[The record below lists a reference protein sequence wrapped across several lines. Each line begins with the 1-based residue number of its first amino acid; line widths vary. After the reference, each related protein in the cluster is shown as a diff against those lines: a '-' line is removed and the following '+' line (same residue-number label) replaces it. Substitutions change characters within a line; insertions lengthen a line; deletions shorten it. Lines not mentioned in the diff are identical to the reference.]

1 MVLVLLSQWKKHLG
15 LWPLQL
21 TGTGVFYLCLTTGVG
36 AQAHR
41 LCVGDLQQKLATHL
55 QQPELSRAQWGIAI
69 QPLTDSQPIYQYQAD
84 RFFIPASNQK
94 LITTAMALEELGP
107 NFRFATKVYQR
118 NGGKK
123 VQVITGGDPSLTL
136 ENLTAIAKGLKDRGV
151 TAIEEL
157 ELVDTIAPQDYQ
169 RPSWEWDDLHYGY
182 APPVNGAILAGN
194 QVTLTLTPQGPGED
208 LAPTWSDPIAGA
220 QWQIINQT
228 ETAVDPTQSPQVQQI
243 FGQRQLVITGGLP
256 PAGEPRSITLAVA
269 DPQQYFLAS
278 LQQKLVEQGISVGS
292 QIVGT
297 NTKAIAPAP
306 VLTITSPPL
315 SALIK
320 TVNQDSNNLYAEALL
335 NAIQPPSPSTDWQP
349 YLEKLGLAPTTIRF
363 RDGSGLSRHNL
374 VTPQTLV
381 QLLINQTQRPTG
393 LIYQQSLAVAGR
405 SGTLERSFADTPL
418 VGKMRG
424 KTGTLTGV
432 VSLTGYVENNHWG
445 PVAFSF
451 MVNNSD
457 LGASVLR
464 EAMKQMV
471 LWTAQVEK
479 CQPSDQGQ

>member
-1 MVLVLLSQWKKHLG
+1 VLVLLSQWKKHLS
-15 LWPLQL
+15 LLPVQL
-21 TGTGVFYLCLTTGVG
+21 TGTGMFYFCLTTGVG
-36 AQAHR
+36 AQGDR
-41 LCVGDLQQKLATHL
+41 LCVEDLQQKLESHL

-69 QPLTDSQPIYQYQAD
+69 QPLTDSEPIYQYQAD

-94 LITTAMALEELGP
+94 LITTAMALQELGP
-107 NFRFATKVYQR
+107 NFRFTTKIYQLD
-118 NGGKK
+118 GGKK
-123 VQVITGGDPSLTL
+123 VQVITSGDPSLTL
-136 ENLTAIAKGLKDRGV
+136 EDLTAIAKELKDRGV
-151 TAIEEL
+151 TAIEAL

-194 QVTLTLTPQGPGED
+194 QVTLTLTPQGPGEP
-208 LAPTWSDPIAGA
+208 LALIWSDPIAGE

-228 ETAVDPTQSPQVQQI
+228 RTEVSPSQSPQVQQI
-243 FGQRQLVITGGLP
+243 FGQRQLVITGALP
-256 PAGEPRSITLAVA
+256 PAGEPSEITLAVA
-269 DPQQYFLAS
+269 DPPGYFLAS
-278 LQQKLVEQGISVGS
+278 LQQKLAEQGITVGT
-292 QIVGT
+292 QIVST
-297 NTKAIAPAP
+297 NTTAIAPVP
-306 VLTITSPPL
+306 VLTLTSPPL
-315 SALIK
+315 STLIK
-320 TVNQDSNNLYAEALL
+320 TVNQDSNNLYAETLL
-335 NAIQPPSPSTDWQP
+335 NAIQPPSQSRDWQS
-349 YLEKLGLAPTTIRF
+349 YVEKLGLAPTTVRL
-363 RDGSGLSRHNL
+363 RDGSGLSRQNL

-381 QLLINQTQRPTG
+381 QLLINQTKKSTG
-393 LIYQQSLAVAGR
+393 TIYQQSLAVAGR

-418 VGKMRG
+418 VDKMRG

-471 LWTAQVEK
+471 LWTAQAEK
-479 CQPSDQGQ
+479 CLPSGQ

>member
-1 MVLVLLSQWKKHLG
+1 M
-15 LWPLQL
+15 
-21 TGTGVFYLCLTTGVG
+21 
-36 AQAHR
+36 
-41 LCVGDLQQKLATHL
+41 
-55 QQPELSRAQWGIAI
+55 
-69 QPLTDSQPIYQYQAD
+69 
-84 RFFIPASNQK
+84 
-94 LITTAMALEELGP
+94 
-107 NFRFATKVYQR
+107 
-118 NGGKK
+118 
-123 VQVITGGDPSLTL
+123 
-136 ENLTAIAKGLKDRGV
+136 

-182 APPVNGAILAGN
+182 APPVNGAILTGN
-194 QVTLTLTPQGPGED
+194 QVILTLTPQNLGEP
-208 LAPTWSDPIAGA
+208 LTPTWSDPIAGA

-228 ETAVDPTQSPQVQQI
+228 ETAVDPHQPPQVQQI

-256 PAGEPRSITLAVA
+256 PAGETRSITLAVA

-278 LQQKLVEQGISVGS
+278 LQQKLAEQGISVS
-292 QIVGT
+292 TSIVSA

-306 VLTITSPPL
+306 LLALTSPPL
-315 SALIK
+315 WTLIK

-335 NAIQPPSPSTDWQP
+335 NAIQPPSQATDWQS
-349 YLEKLGLAPTTIRF
+349 YVERLGLATTTVRL
-363 RDGSGLSRHNL
+363 RDGSGLSRQDL
-374 VTPQTLV
+374 VTPQALV
-381 QLLINQTQRPTG
+381 QLLINQTQKSTG
-393 LIYQQSLAVAGR
+393 TIYQQSLAVAGR

-432 VSLTGYVENNHWG
+432 VSLTGYVENQQWG
-445 PVAFSF
+445 TVAFSF

-479 CQPSDQGQ
+479 CQPSDQGR

>member
-1 MVLVLLSQWKKHLG
+1 MALVLLSQWKKYLDP
-15 LWPLQL
+15 LPLQL
-21 TGTGVFYLCLTTGVG
+21 TGTGIFYLCLTTGVG
-36 AQAHR
+36 AQADR
-41 LCVGDLQQKLATHL
+41 LCVGDLQQKLESHL

-94 LITTAMALEELGP
+94 LITTAMALQELGP
-107 NFRFATKVYQR
+107 NFRFTTQVYQR
-118 NGGKK
+118 DGGKK
-123 VQVITGGDPSLTL
+123 VQVISSGDPSFDVDD
-136 ENLTAIAKGLKDRGV
+136 LTAIAKGLKDRGV

-182 APPVNGAILAGN
+182 APPVNGAILTGN
-194 QVTLTLTPQGPGED
+194 QVILTLTPQNLGEP
-208 LAPTWSDPIAGA
+208 LTPTWSDPIAGA

-228 ETAVDPTQSPQVQQI
+228 ETAVDPHQPPQVQQI

-256 PAGEPRSITLAVA
+256 PAGETRSITLAVA

-278 LQQKLVEQGISVGS
+278 LQQKLAEQGISVS
-292 QIVGT
+292 TSIVSA

-306 VLTITSPPL
+306 LLALTSPPL
-315 SALIK
+315 WTLIK

-335 NAIQPPSPSTDWQP
+335 NAIQPPSQATDWQS
-349 YLEKLGLAPTTIRF
+349 YVERLGLATTTVRL
-363 RDGSGLSRHNL
+363 RDGSGLSRQDL
-374 VTPQTLV
+374 VTPQALV
-381 QLLINQTQRPTG
+381 QLLINQTQKSTG
-393 LIYQQSLAVAGR
+393 TIYQQSLAVAGR

-432 VSLTGYVENNHWG
+432 VSLTGYVENQQWG
-445 PVAFSF
+445 TVAFSF

-479 CQPSDQGQ
+479 CQPSDQGR